1 MLISPPAPAREGFG
15 LSRTERPG
23 LHDGG
28 EGAEVGLNGL
38 ENRGDD
44 RGCLGTSM
52 ARPASTSGASA
63 PAAARIFCSGAGLEN
78 TLSKNF

>member
-44 RGCLGTSM
+44 RGCLGIFDGQTGFDERGKC
-52 ARPASTSGASA
+52 AGSG
-63 PAAARIFCSGAGLEN
+63 
-78 TLSKNF
+78 